1 MQVTD
6 NTVAKSIPLCPVCLP
21 TIGLVLGELHARPCA
36 CVMKRYAE
44 QEELRAEQARRKH
57 IQQLRR
63 NAFGTS
69 YAVMSKITFDSLVQ
83 SPQLKIVQAYSD
95 NIQDIIHTGA
105 GLLLSGP
112 YGYGKSTACIAL
124 ANALIDQSISVRYIG
139 TNNYINSIASHTS
152 DRDAYLSPLVD
163 CSVLILDDID
173 VIRKTSTS
181 IMYLH
186 ELISLRYQAKKILIT
201 ATPLTP
207 QQLQRETD
215 HDMRQVYNIIL
226 NNSVICF
233 DCNYINDV
241 RAQNAAQMQK
251 LLLLQEVT

>member
-1 MQVTD
+1 MQVKD
-6 NTVAKSIPLCPVCLP
+6 NTIDKSIPLCPVCGLP
-21 TIGLVLGELHARPCA
+21 TMGLVLGSLHHRPCA
-36 CVMKRYAE
+36 CVMKHYAE
-44 QEELRAEQARRKH
+44 QEALREEQARQKY
-57 IQQLRR
+57 IQQLRH
-63 NAFGTS
+63 NAFDS
-69 YAVMSKITFDSLVQ
+69 AYNVMSKITIASLVQ
-83 SPQLKIVQAYSD
+83 SPQLEIVQAYSN
-95 NIQDIIHTGA
+95 NIRDILPTGA
-105 GLLLSGP
+105 GLIFSGP

-139 TNNYINSIASHTS
+139 TNNYINSIASHTF
-152 DRDAYLSPLVD
+152 DRDAYLSSLVD

-173 VIRKTSTS
+173 IIRKTSTS

-201 ATPLTP
+201 ATQLTP

-233 DCNYINDV
+233 DHNYINDV
-241 RAQNAAQMQK
+241 RSQNAVHMQK
-251 LLLLQEVT
+251 LLHL

>member
-6 NTVAKSIPLCPVCLP
+6 NAITKSIPLCPVCGLP
-21 TIGLVLGELHARPCA
+21 TMGLVLGELHIRPCA
-36 CVMKRYAE
+36 CSLKRYAE
-44 QEELRAEQARRKH
+44 QEALRAEQARQKY
-57 IQQLRR
+57 IQQLRH
-63 NAFGTS
+63 NAFGTA
-69 YAVMSKITFDSLVQ
+69 YNVMSKITFDSLVQ
-83 SPQLKIVQAYSD
+83 SPQPEIVQAYSN
-95 NIQDIIHTGA
+95 NIRDILPTGA

-112 YGYGKSTACIAL
+112 YGHGKSTACISL
-124 ANALIDQSISVRYIG
+124 ANALIDKSISVQYLN
-139 TNNYINSIASHTS
+139 TNNYINSIAGRISA
-152 DRDAYLSPLVD
+152 DRDAYLNPLVD

-173 VIRKTSTS
+173 IIRKTSTS

-201 ATPLTP
+201 ATQLTP

-233 DCNYINDV
+233 DHNYINDV
-241 RAQNAAQMQK
+241 RSQNAAHMQK
-251 LLLLQEVT
+251 LLHL